1 MSQFERIVR
10 KRYLLDAAGLWI
22 RFAEISG
29 QNTFPFWFALRSGH
43 RTKHLLKKIVDWDA
57 GHIMLWSI
65 SVNLVVLQGLMSTP
79 QDCKVM
85 RVAACEFVSIWS
97 YIRGWQWHRMVYMT
111 CHKLL
116 PTSEFSKFYMELPIL
131 ICDLSQRLSYC
142 NVNQNSCRPTTA
154 SLTLSWV
161 DLLAHFP

>member
-43 RTKHLLKKIVDWDA
+43 RTKYLLKKIVDWDA

-97 YIRGWQWHRMVYMT
+97 YIRGWQCHRMLWNGTNGY
-111 CHKLL
+111 LL
-116 PTSEFSKFYMELPIL
+116 QNLVIFIWNYPYWFAIS
-131 ICDLSQRLSYC
+131 SQRLSYC